1 MNFAFELM
9 QDAGLAKP
17 KARPEGNDPPHSVCK
32 MSEVRGEGV
41 LRPWINFL
49 IKILLIIKDF
59 LECFKLI

>member
-32 MSEVRGEGV
+32 MSEVRGQGV

-49 IKILLIIKDF
+49 IKILLIIS
-59 LECFKLI
+59 